1 MYDKKKKRECKNRG
15 DIMKFTKKQKWILL
29 VVIALV
35 LISIT
40 KISEINLRETKY
52 TLSAES
58 DGIAVEITG
67 DLKKTS
73 SEKIVVHIEGYVL
86 NPGVYELKEGAR
98 VIDAI
103 EVAGGLAEN
112 ASPQKINLAQ
122 RIFDE
127 AYIYIPSEQ
136 DENFEVSQL
145 SSVMNSSGKVN
156 INRANV
162 ERLMSLPGIGES
174 IAERI
179 IAYRKKHGKFNSIE
193 EIKSVS
199 GIGDRKF
206 EEIEEKISVK

>member
-1 MYDKKKKRECKNRG
+1 
-15 DIMKFTKKQKWILL
+15 MKFTKKQKWILL

>member
-1 MYDKKKKRECKNRG
+1 
-15 DIMKFTKKQKWILL
+15 MKFTKKQKWILL

-67 DLKKTS
+67 DFEKTS